1 MSRTTFRVRFAGL
14 CPTNFVSRR
23 GFVLELSP
31 ADDAAQS
38 LRAFNCAFVSSSPGD
53 DQRLFFGGAHSLK
66 MASIRALATAQNYA
80 LFLGALR
87 IIDDVF
93 SAETPSAIDAGDAQ

>member
-1 MSRTTFRVRFAGL
+1 MAALRGRPFHCVPFELARRR
-14 CPTNFVSRR
+14 PT
-23 GFVLELSP
+23 P
-31 ADDAAQS
+31 I
-38 LRAFNCAFVSSSPGD
+38 
-53 DQRLFFGGAHSLK
+53 FGSALSLK